1 MAQAAGMERCRMS
14 DFRSLAEI
22 LVTEVL
28 PLLKVTPD
36 EIKKIKIGNLEEK
49 LIKEEEDGEPS
60 D

>member
-1 MAQAAGMERCRMS
+1 MS